1 MARPLSRR
9 RPAGLARPAGRR
21 PDPRRTALP
30 HESREAP
37 RPAGGLDGRQA
48 SGPGCRPRG
57 PGDAPHAASLI
68 RDASPGGG
76 RRPADRSGVARAC
89 EYLHDPAVHP
99 PQRGA
104 DQRGLRSR
112 SPASLRRSSVSMPNF
127 TASLLSSGE
136 RIVIE
141 RRQHWI
147 VLLDHAK
154 VAILG
159 LVVAL
164 LILIFRGNLG
174 NDGFGGTINSLLGWV
189 VLALV
194 VFAVVVFVYQYLRW
208 LNEGFIV
215 TNRRVIQIGGILNKK
230 ALDSSL
236 EKINDAV
243 LSESLFGRA
252 FGFGDLEILTASETG
267 IERMHMLVDA
277 AGFKRAISDAKHE
290 LELEVSS
297 GRIPSPAMR
306 AGGETYSSPAA
317 EVDSAPAPAP
327 AASVATP
334 AAPSSADVANA
345 IDRLKQLLD

>member
-1 MARPLSRR
+1 MA
-9 RPAGLARPAGRR
+9 
-21 PDPRRTALP
+21 
-30 HESREAP
+30 
-37 RPAGGLDGRQA
+37 
-48 SGPGCRPRG
+48 
-57 PGDAPHAASLI
+57 
-68 RDASPGGG
+68 
-76 RRPADRSGVARAC
+76 
-89 EYLHDPAVHP
+89 
-99 PQRGA
+99 
-104 DQRGLRSR
+104 
-112 SPASLRRSSVSMPNF
+112 NF

-154 VAILG
+154 LAILG
-159 LVVAL
+159 LVVAV

-194 VFAVVVFVYQYLRW
+194 VYALVVFVYQYLRW

-215 TNRRVIQIGGILNKK
+215 TNRRVIQVGGILNKK

-243 LSESLFGRA
+243 LSESIFGRA

-267 IERMHMLVDA
+267 IDRMHMLVDA
-277 AGFKRAISDAKHE
+277 SGFKRAISDAKHE

-297 GRIPSPAMR
+297 GRIPSPPLR
-306 AGGETYSSPAA
+306 AAPGPNVDPSAGQTPLAA
-317 EVDSAPAPAP
+317 PVDIPAP
-327 AASVATP
+327 AAAQ
-334 AAPSSADVANA
+334 APSSVDVANA
-345 IDRLKQLLD
+345 IDQLKKLLDSGALTQAEFDAKKAELLARL